1 MRFLSGGGEKKSQRP
16 DLTFTSTCPVQI
28 VMCSVGIQEEIG
40 HFSVSSASLV
50 WLNLYGTLA
59 ASVYKHAHISM
70 HAQLSHCLGGKG
82 KARAWLY
89 HCQSTKK
96 KIKKN
101 WRSHSKS
108 QEPSAHQHTKVGWCV
123 TVWTQKPFSPPF
135 SQHTL
140 LTCVKGW
147 EHTILSKMDVAAW
160 DQSTHLLFV
169 QLFSFPFFQ
178 SPEAW
183 RRQGALKMFCKCPN
197 SRCGRSKSKQRELK
211 HMYVCWNRSEAAQMG
226 RQKLAACVED
236 DIRPPTIQLSRSDH
250 MRRIQSPFHLLRFTL
265 PNYPWLLIL
274 HPSL

>member
-1 MRFLSGGGEKKSQRP
+1 
-16 DLTFTSTCPVQI
+16 
-28 VMCSVGIQEEIG
+28 MCSVGIQEEIG

-50 WLNLYGTLA
+50 WLNLY

-89 HCQSTKK
+89 HRQTTKK
-96 KIKKN
+96 KKIGEAIPNLRSHQPTNTRRWADVSQFEHKKN
-101 WRSHSKS
+101 IPPLFSTYFVNLCQRLGTYHSFKNGCGGLGS
-108 QEPSAHQHTKVGWCV
+108 
-123 TVWTQKPFSPPF
+123 
-135 SQHTL
+135 
-140 LTCVKGW
+140 
-147 EHTILSKMDVAAW
+147 EHTSVVCTAI
-160 DQSTHLLFV
+160 F
-169 QLFSFPFFQ
+169 FFFQ